1 MRKYKQTEFIDV
13 YGSRRSRDHDHH
25 DGMPAQTCEAHLAS
39 PDELSAYI
47 DKELP
52 AWKRHLIRRH
62 LKKCA
67 ICANHVQGLQ
77 KTDDFLRQGGAIEAT
92 DDFLSSVMARVS
104 DATKYQRQYN
114 SLWSHFTRFIGAS
127 LRWTRCSS
135 TLTNRL
141 RYSIRTRSPVYI
153 FVLTFAVFTMVG
165 ATLYQ
170 SSSDRFGPSGHA
182 LKKSQKLDG
191 EKLISFEVI
200 QHEPPKRLLTT
211 YLSQPAAVSDRQS
224 AR

>member
-1 MRKYKQTEFIDV
+1 MEKYKQTESGDV
-13 YGSRRSRDHDHH
+13 SGSRRFHDYRN
-25 DGMPAQTCEAHLAS
+25 GVPPQTCEAHLAS

-52 AWKRHLIRRH
+52 VWKRHLIGRH

-67 ICANHVQGLQ
+67 TCANEVQRLL
-77 KTDDFLRQGGAIEAT
+77 KTDDFLRRGGEIEASE
-92 DDFLSSVMARVS
+92 DFLSSVMARVS
-104 DATKYQRQYN
+104 DATKYQRQDN
-114 SLWSHFTRFIGAS
+114 SLWSYFTRFIRTSFGRAG
-127 LRWTRCSS
+127 CSS
-135 TLTNRL
+135 TLTTRL

-170 SSSDRFGPSGHA
+170 SPNDRFGQPRHT

-200 QHEPPKRLLTT
+200 QHEPPKRLVTT
-211 YLSQPAAVSDRQS
+211 YLSQPSTVNDRQS
-224 AR
+224 PR

>member
-1 MRKYKQTEFIDV
+1 MSKFTSTNRKVKLKAGFPDV
-13 YGSRRSRDHDHH
+13 HGS
-25 DGMPAQTCEAHLAS
+25 TCEAHLAS

-67 ICANHVQGLQ
+67 ICAKHVQELKQ
-77 KTDDFLRQGGAIEAT
+77 TDDFLHRGGEIEVS
-92 DDFLSSVMARVS
+92 DDFLSSVMEYVS
-104 DATKYQRQYN
+104 EATKYQRQPN
-114 SLWSHFTRFIGAS
+114 SLWTHVTRFIGSS
-127 LRWTRCSS
+127 LRWTRYSS
-135 TLTNRL
+135 TLADRL

-153 FVLTFAVFTMVG
+153 FVLSFAVFTMVG

-170 SSSDRFGPSGHA
+170 SSSDRFGQSMHA
-182 LKKSQKLDG
+182 LKKSQELDG

-211 YLSQPAAVSDRQS
+211 YLQQK
-224 AR
+224 

>member
-1 MRKYKQTEFIDV
+1 MRKYKQIKFPDV
-13 YGSRRSRDHDHH
+13 DSS
-25 DGMPAQTCEAHLAS
+25 TCEAHLAK

-67 ICANHVQGLQ
+67 ICANQVQRLQ
-77 KTDDFLRQGGAIEAT
+77 QTNDFLRRGSDIEVSDDFLG
-92 DDFLSSVMARVS
+92 SVMVRVS
-104 DATKYQRQYN
+104 EATKYQRQAD
-114 SLWSHFTRFIGAS
+114 SLGSHVTRFIKSS
-127 LRWTRCSS
+127 LRRMRRSS
-135 TLTNRL
+135 TLADRL

-153 FVLTFAVFTMVG
+153 FILTFAVFTMVG

-170 SSSDRFGPSGHA
+170 SSSDRFGQSTHA
-182 LKKSQKLDG
+182 LKNAQELDG

-211 YLSQPAAVSDRQS
+211 YLSQPSAVSGRQS

>member
-1 MRKYKQTEFIDV
+1 MKKNKQ
-13 YGSRRSRDHDHH
+13 
-25 DGMPAQTCEAHLAS
+25 MTCEAQLAS
-39 PDELSAYI
+39 RDELSAYI

-52 AWKRHLIRRH
+52 VWKRHLIRQH

-67 ICANHVQGLQ
+67 TCTNQVQRLQ
-77 KTDDFLRQGGAIEAT
+77 QTDDFLRRGGEIEVS

-104 DATKYQRQYN
+104 DTTKYQRQYD
-114 SLWSHFTRFIGAS
+114 SLWSHATRFIGVS
-127 LRWTRCSS
+127 LGWARHGSMFADK
-135 TLTNRL
+135 L
-141 RYSIRTRSPVYI
+141 RYNIRTRSPVYI

-170 SSSDRFGPSGHA
+170 SPSSRFGSRGEVTSP
-182 LKKSQKLDG
+182 LQKKSQELNG

-211 YLSQPAAVSDRQS
+211 YLQQK
-224 AR
+224 

>member
-1 MRKYKQTEFIDV
+1 MRKYKQTESADV
-13 YGSRRSRDHDHH
+13 YGS
-25 DGMPAQTCEAHLAS
+25 MCEAHLAS
-39 PDELSAYI
+39 PAELSAYI

-52 AWKRHLIRRH
+52 TWKRHLIRRH

-67 ICANHVQGLQ
+67 TCAKHVQQLQ
-77 KTDDFLRQGGAIEAT
+77 QTNDFLHRGGEIEVS
-92 DDFLSSVMARVS
+92 DDFLSSVMAYVS
-104 DATKYQRQYN
+104 EATKYQRQHN
-114 SLWSHFTRFIGAS
+114 SRWTHVTRFIGSS
-127 LRWTRCSS
+127 LRWMRHSS
-135 TLTNRL
+135 TLADRL

-170 SSSDRFGPSGHA
+170 SSSDRFHESTHA
-182 LKKSQKLDG
+182 LETSQELDG

-211 YLSQPAAVSDRQS
+211 YLSQPS

>member
-1 MRKYKQTEFIDV
+1 MRKYKQTEFPDV
-13 YGSRRSRDHDHH
+13 YGS
-25 DGMPAQTCEAHLAS
+25 TCEAHFAS
-39 PDELSAYI
+39 LDELSAYI

-67 ICANHVQGLQ
+67 ACANQVQRLQ
-77 KTDDFLRQGGAIEAT
+77 QTDDFLRQGGEIKVS

-104 DATKYQRQYN
+104 EATKYQRQYD
-114 SLWSHFTRFIGAS
+114 SLWSHVTRFIGSS
-127 LRWTRCSS
+127 LGWARHSS
-135 TLTNRL
+135 TLTDRL

-170 SSSDRFGPSGHA
+170 SPSDRFGQSTHV
-182 LKKSQKLDG
+182 LKKAQKLDG

-211 YLSQPAAVSDRQS
+211 YLQQK
-224 AR
+224 

>member
-1 MRKYKQTEFIDV
+1 MKKNKQTEFPDV
-13 YGSRRSRDHDHH
+13 YD
-25 DGMPAQTCEAHLAS
+25 ATCEAHLVS
-39 PDELSAYI
+39 LNDLSAYI

-52 AWKRHLIRRH
+52 VWKRHLIRQH

-67 ICANHVQGLQ
+67 ICTNQVQRLQ
-77 KTDDFLRQGGAIEAT
+77 YTNDFLHQGGEIEVPEDFLNNVMVRVSEAT
-92 DDFLSSVMARVS
+92 G
-104 DATKYQRQYN
+104 YQREHN
-114 SLWSHFTRFIGAS
+114 SVWSHVTRFIGSS
-127 LRWTRCSS
+127 LGGLRHS
-135 TLTNRL
+135 LMLADRL

-170 SSSDRFGPSGHA
+170 SSNDRFHQSTHV
-182 LKKSQKLDG
+182 LKKTQKLGG

-211 YLSQPAAVSDRQS
+211 YLNQQSVASSQQS